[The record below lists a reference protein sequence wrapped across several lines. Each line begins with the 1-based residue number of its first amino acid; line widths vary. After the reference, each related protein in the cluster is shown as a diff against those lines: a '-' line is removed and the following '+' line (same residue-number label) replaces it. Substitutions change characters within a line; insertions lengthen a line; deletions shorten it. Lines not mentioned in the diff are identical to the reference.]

1 MRSVMTGRLESITIN
16 GIEIYRRGADTS
28 STKTT
33 SVVGGSLDGATI
45 PPGTRDG
52 QKLVWDASLQRWI
65 G

>member
-1 MRSVMTGRLESITIN
+1 MRNVMNGSLYSVKIN
-16 GIEIYRRGADTS
+16 GTEVFRREADTS
-28 STKTT
+28 STKTV

-52 QKLVWDASLQRWI
+52 QRLVWDAVRQRWI